1 MRCGWFLPTIELIS
15 VSLVS
20 AVAIC
25 ALRPWI
31 APLPMMSGEVSL
43 PVLRCRVW
51 VSTRSASADASCDRS
66 CPYLEFSTSMR
77 SSLTMPLDCWNFESL
92 ACDVS
97 RAARKDFVWSS
108 RNVADCRAGATRSS
122 TETSM

>member
-1 MRCGWFLPTIELIS
+1 MVLADDGAGFGE
-15 VSLVS
+15 LVS

-25 ALRPWI
+25 DFRFWI
-31 APLPMMSGEVSL
+31 ALLPMMSGDMSL
-43 PVLRCRVW
+43 PVLRWRVC

-66 CPYLEFSTSMR
+66 WPYLLFSTSMR

-97 RAARKDFVWSS
+97 RAARSDFVWSS
-108 RNVADCRAGATRSS
+108 RKVADWRAGATRSS